1 MYSNANSTMIFND
14 ILIYTSFQWELL
26 RQRQPDKELSVCN
39 IECTDYIVSIADRI
53 YRDPLIQKFVNASK
67 EERRDYWVKNTDEG
81 FFDSYVENRALEM
94 IIEELN
100 L

>member
-1 MYSNANSTMIFND
+1 MYLNANPTMVFND

-26 RQRQPDKELSVCN
+26 RQQHPNKELSVCN

-53 YRDPLIQKFVNASK
+53 YSNPLIKKFLNASK
-67 EERRDYWVKNTDEG
+67 DEREDYWVKNTDEG

>member
-1 MYSNANSTMIFND
+1 MYLNANSTMIFND

-26 RQRQPDKELSVCN
+26 RQQQPDKELSVCN

-53 YRDPLIQKFVNASK
+53 HRDPLIQKYVSASK

>member
-1 MYSNANSTMIFND
+1 MNSTMMFNN

-26 RQRQPDKELSVCN
+26 RQEQPYKELPVCN
-39 IECTDYIVSIADRI
+39 IECTDYIVPIAYTI
-53 YRDPLIQKFVNASK
+53 YSDPLVQNFLNASK
-67 EERRDYWVKNTDEG
+67 EERRDYWLKNTDEG
-81 FFDSYVENRALEM
+81 FFDSYVENCALEM